1 MHGYSYLIE
10 IVVEH
15 SFITT
20 FKMPRD
26 NDDVFPAALG
36 AAAVQPKITYPD
48 YKATDDFVSWLSG
61 FSTRVASA
69 YGFQPDNRAELKREL
84 LRLIPG
90 KLAIGEAL
98 DAYDRLTVEE
108 KADYGAMV
116 ARLKEEFT
124 DPRAEK
130 RFNENT
136 SYNKRKKG
144 QTLKAFMQEI
154 KKDMKRYSDT
164 PATVYRAG
172 GVVISNPEREKQ
184 GVRRFIR
191 GIRDI
196 DGNEDPEFKK
206 DLRYQLPE
214 KSDMTWAKVIE
225 AATKYE
231 TSLEDSSSAAEAD
244 DEDDDDESEEEVEA
258 VDSKERKGEKK
269 KKKSKSKCIVAA
281 LADQVYENQT
291 RLSKLEM
298 AQERLFSIQ
307 EQHSSLLQEISAK
320 LDLALNFEI
329 PDDQPAEISILQQQ
343 QQSQPPKSRQQQP
356 FLQQQQQQQPV
367 RPKTYVYRP
376 RDGGSSYG
384 DLVQL

>member
-1 MHGYSYLIE
+1 
-10 IVVEH
+10 
-15 SFITT
+15 
-20 FKMPRD
+20 MPRD
-26 NDDVFPAALG
+26 NDDAFPAAYQ
-36 AAAVQPKITYPD
+36 AAAVRPKITYPD
-48 YKATDDFVSWLSG
+48 YKASDNFVSWLSG
-61 FSTRVASA
+61 LSTHVASA
-69 YGFQPDNRAELKREL
+69 YGLQAAEDRDHLRTEL

-90 KLAIGEAL
+90 KLALGEAL
-98 DAYDRLTVEE
+98 DAYDRLTPEE
-108 KADYGAMV
+108 KADYGTMV

-154 KKDMKRYSDT
+154 KRDMKRYSDT
-164 PATVYRAG
+164 PATVYGAG
-172 GVVISNPEREKQ
+172 GVVIANPEREKQ

-196 DGNEDPEFKK
+196 EGNEDPEFKK

-214 KSDMTWAKVIE
+214 KSDLTWAKVIK

-231 TSLEDSSSAAEAD
+231 ASLEDSSSAAETD
-244 DEDDDDESEEEVEA
+244 DDDDESEEEVESG
-258 VDSKERKGEKK
+258 DSKIRKGQKM
-269 KKKSKSKCIVAA
+269 KKKSKSKCVVAA
-281 LADQVYENQT
+281 LSDQVYENQM
-291 RLSKLEM
+291 RISKVET
-298 AQERLFSIQ
+298 AQERTTLEINRLMVAQ
-307 EQHSSLLQEISAK
+307 EMQSSLLQEISAK

-329 PDDQPAEISILQQQ
+329 SDDQPAEISILQQQ

-376 RDGGSSYG
+376 RDGGASYAN
-384 DLVQL
+384 LVQL

>member
-1 MHGYSYLIE
+1 
-10 IVVEH
+10 
-15 SFITT
+15 
-20 FKMPRD
+20 MPRD
-26 NDDVFPAALG
+26 NDEVFPAAYQ
-36 AAAVQPKITYPD
+36 AAAVRPKVTYPD
-48 YKATDDFVSWLSG
+48 YKASDDFVSWLSG
-61 FSTRVASA
+61 LSTRVASA
-69 YGFQPDNRAELKREL
+69 YGLQAAEDRDQLRTEL

-90 KLAIGEAL
+90 KLALGEAL
-98 DAYDRLTVEE
+98 DAYDRLTPEE
-108 KADYGAMV
+108 KADYGTMV

-144 QTLKAFMQEI
+144 QALKAFMQEI
-154 KKDMKRYSDT
+154 KRDMKRYSDT

-172 GVVISNPEREKQ
+172 GVVIANPEREKQ

-196 DGNEDPEFKK
+196 DGNEDPEFKRN
-206 DLRYQLPE
+206 LRYQLPE
-214 KSDMTWAKVIE
+214 KSDLTWEKVIK

-231 TSLEDSSSAAEAD
+231 ASLEDSSSAAEAD
-244 DEDDDDESEEEVEA
+244 DDDDDAESEEES
-258 VDSKERKGEKK
+258 VDSEVKKGEKRK
-269 KKKSKSKCIVAA
+269 MKSKGKCIVAA

-291 RLSKLEM
+291 RLSKLET
-298 AQERLFSIQ
+298 AQERMFSVQ

-320 LDLALNFEI
+320 LDLALDLAG
-329 PDDQPAEISILQQQ
+329 PDDQTAEISILQ

-356 FLQQQQQQQPV
+356 FLRQQQQQQPV

-376 RDGGSSYG
+376 RDGGASYAN
-384 DLVQL
+384 LIQL

>member
-1 MHGYSYLIE
+1 
-10 IVVEH
+10 
-15 SFITT
+15 
-20 FKMPRD
+20 MPRD
-26 NDDVFPAALG
+26 NDEVFPAAYQ
-36 AAAVQPKITYPD
+36 AAAVRPKVTYPD
-48 YKATDDFVSWLSG
+48 YKASDDFVSWLSG
-61 FSTRVASA
+61 LSTRVASA
-69 YGFQPDNRAELKREL
+69 YGLQAAEDRDHLRTEL

-90 KLAIGEAL
+90 KLALGEAL
-98 DAYDRLTVEE
+98 DAYDRLTPEE
-108 KADYGAMV
+108 KADYGTMV

-130 RFNENT
+130 RFNDNT

-244 DEDDDDESEEEVEA
+244 DDDDDDDDDESEEEVEA
-258 VDSKERKGEKK
+258 VDSKEKKGEKK

-329 PDDQPAEISILQQQ
+329 SDDQPAEISILQQQ
-343 QQSQPPKSRQQQP
+343 QQSQPSKSRQQQP

-367 RPKTYVYRP
+367 RPKTYIYRP
-376 RDGGSSYG
+376 RDGGASNAN
-384 DLVQL
+384 LVQL